1 MKELE
6 NGRSIQSEPVTVN
19 NTETINVLLER
30 IKELE
35 NEVLVLQQLVDSKDV
50 AIDKLQDSV
59 QSIESEKETS
69 QMQTL
74 LDALSKVTHLEEH
87 IARRDQTIQDLE
99 NEIELNKSQ
108 AVLSS
113 ELQDILSM
121 KDEELKKISENCRK
135 LEEELAGARE
145 LSDQQSS
152 SEEKKYKEELQK
164 KEEVFESHSKF
175 MKSKVLTHSYLVQT
189 FAKEVFVRFT
199 KPLPFFKLCLSLLLP
214 VRFDSTFVKRSNS
227 TENFGRI

>member
-1 MKELE
+1 M
-6 NGRSIQSEPVTVN
+6 TVN

-30 IKELE
+30 VRELE
-35 NEVLVLQQLVDSKDV
+35 NEVLVLQQLVDSKEV

-59 QSIESEKETS
+59 QNMESEKETS
-69 QMQTL
+69 QMQSL

-108 AVLSS
+108 ALLSN

-121 KDEELKKISENCRK
+121 KDEELRKISENCRK
-135 LEEELAGARE
+135 LEEELAEAKE
-145 LSDQQSS
+145 LSNQQSS
-152 SEEKKYKEELQK
+152 NEETKYKDELQK

-175 MKSKVLTHSYLVQT
+175 MKSKV
-189 FAKEVFVRFT
+189 
-199 KPLPFFKLCLSLLLP
+199 
-214 VRFDSTFVKRSNS
+214 
-227 TENFGRI
+227 